1 MSNREVARSFDKVMK
16 CCEVISRLVLKARVI
31 ICRASVAAS
40 VARPRVPLDL
50 AQLQSCTDFLER
62 VTKGEQN
69 AAGVDA
75 WVLRVIGFTRPFLR
89 LLTF

>member
-1 MSNREVARSFDKVMK
+1 MAKNFDRVTKY
-16 CCEVISRLVLKARVI
+16 CEVISRLVLKAKAI

-50 AQLQSCTDFLER
+50 AHLQSCTDFLER
-62 VTKGEQN
+62 AAEGEQN
-69 AAGVDA
+69 AAGVDVWA
-75 WVLRVIGFTRPFLR
+75 LRVIGFNCPFLG